1 MPRTLG
7 RRGMVAGLLVLA
19 AAAAACGGGGGGEQA
34 GSDAGMAAEIKG
46 LDNPFFVTMRQGLVE
61 TAGRRRVRL
70 SVGSAAS
77 LDDTVGQASSMEA
90 LAGQGAGCYIVN
102 PIDATNLIQP
112 LTHVPPGVPIVNIDS
127 PIDRAAAR
135 AAGVRIGTYIGT
147 DNVSA
152 GRLAAATM
160 ARRVPRGARVAVIE
174 GIPGDATSKARAR
187 GFQQGAPGRFIVVHT
202 VPADFDRREAAAAAR
217 HLLQSDRRL
226 GGIFAVNDE
235 MALGVV
241 DATTRGAARR
251 KVAVIGLDGIPD
263 ALRAIRRGALTATV
277 SQYPYTIG
285 QLAVEACAAH
295 LRGIRVPAKIDA
307 PVQLVDAG
315 NVARALARFPRPVAA
330 FRDRLATAL
339 AR

>member
-1 MPRTLG
+1 MPRTVP
-7 RRGMVAGLLVLA
+7 RRGVIAGLLVLA
-19 AAAAACGGGGGGEQA
+19 AAGCGGGEHT
-34 GSDAGMAAEIKG
+34 GSNARIAAEIKG
-46 LDNPFFVTMRQGLVE
+46 LDNPFFVTMRQGLVD
-61 TAGRRRVRL
+61 TAGRRGVRL
-70 SVGSAAS
+70 SVGAAAS

-127 PIDRAAAR
+127 PIDRPAAR

-147 DNVSA
+147 DNVAA

-187 GFQQGAPGRFIVVHT
+187 GFQQGAPGRFTVVHT

-217 HLLQSDRRL
+217 HLLRSDPRL

-235 MALGVV
+235 MALGVA
-241 DATTRGAARR
+241 DATRGAARR
-251 KVAVIGLDGIPD
+251 SVAVIGLDGIPQ

-330 FRDRLATAL
+330 FRDRLAAAL